1 LYTQEKFEIVYTQN
15 YRLVKSFCA
24 RFVGPRS
31 RDLEDLTQ
39 EVFIKAFINISR
51 FRAEESSIKT
61 WICSIARNHCLDFLR
76 SKYNQTT
83 VLIEEPEFYFKNRVA
98 SEEELEIKKQTDKIF
113 AIIKNLD
120 KESIKIM
127 TLRFVEDKTL
137 VEISKILK
145 CSNDNVRQKSSRA
158 LKYIRNNINR
168 KKS

>member
-1 LYTQEKFEIVYTQN
+1 M
-15 YRLVKSFCA
+15 
-24 RFVGPRS
+24 
-31 RDLEDLTQ
+31 
-39 EVFIKAFINISR
+39 
-51 FRAEESSIKT
+51 
-61 WICSIARNHCLDFLR
+61 
-76 SKYNQTT
+76 
-83 VLIEEPEFYFKNRVA
+83 A